1 MESIIFTAITA
12 WMMVYLMTLYNT
24 VLASGN
30 FTNHTFLIA
39 LKGMWI
45 EFIIIFLLAYFVSG
59 RIAKYFAFRVVQPG
73 DRPIF
78 IIFAICTNGSFLSPR
93 NLTNLI
99 NQTGYIAVMAVAMT
113 LVLIICEIDLS
124 VGYMAG
130 FLGAVAAIMMIRMN
144 INMWIAI
151 AVVLV
156 LGVLFGILKGLIVTK
171 MGVPAFVTTLA
182 FEFIFRG
189 LLSLITSESGTIP
202 ISIDAFNAISNG
214 FVPDIGE
221 VAGMHALSL
230 VVGAIAIVLVI
241 YFQIKHRKNMQKYDF
256 AVISNPMFIA
266 KLVFMS
272 ALVGAVAII
281 LAQYRGLSWTIV
293 IVAIVTLVYNFMMEK
308 TRLGRYIYGIGGNS
322 EAAALAGI
330 SVNKIRLFVF
340 ASMGLMTA
348 LGGIMF
354 ASRLQSAST
363 TAGVGFELDAIA
375 SCYIGGTSTS
385 GGIGK
390 VTNTIIGALV
400 IMSLTNGLNL
410 MGVGIA
416 YQYVVKGIIFI
427 IAVAFDVMNRK

>member
-1 MESIIFTAITA
+1 MNNTAGKSSLGGEIKI
-12 WMMVYLMTLYNT
+12 LMRTRVRDY
-24 VLASGN
+24 AMY
-30 FTNHTFLIA
+30 IA
-39 LKGMWI
+39 L
-45 EFIIIFLLAYFVSG
+45 AV
-59 RIAKYFAFRVVQPG
+59 
-73 DRPIF
+73 IF
-78 IIFAICTNGSFLSPR
+78 IIFAIFTDGAFLSPR

-130 FLGAVAAIMMIRMN
+130 FLGAVAAIMMVRLN
-144 INMWIAI
+144 INVWIAI
-151 AVVLV
+151 TLV
-156 LGVLFGILKGLIVTK
+156 LILGIFFGLIKGLVITK

-189 LLSLITSESGTIP
+189 MLSLITSESGTIP
-202 ISIDAFNAISNG
+202 IAVEPFNAISNG

-221 VAGMHALSL
+221 IAGMHTLSL
-230 VVGAIAIVLVI
+230 VVGVIAIVLAI
-241 YFQIKHRKNMQKYDF
+241 YSQIKHRKNMQHYNFEVLSKP
-256 AVISNPMFIA
+256 VFIA
-266 KLVFMS
+266 KLIFISV
-272 ALVGAVAII
+272 LIGVVAVV
-281 LAQYRGLSWTIV
+281 LAQYRGLSWSIV
-293 IVAIVTLVYNFMMEK
+293 IVAIVTFVYNFMMEK
-308 TRLGRYIYGIGGNS
+308 TRLGRYIYGVGGNA
-322 EAAALAGI
+322 EAAALAGV

-348 LGGIMF
+348 LGGILF

-363 TAGVGFELDAIA
+363 TAGAGFELDAIA

-416 YQYVVKGIIFI
+416 YQYIIKGIIFI